1 MKSICIKLISK
12 KTTKYLLNELNTIKI
27 NDIYFSCKKFK
38 LYYNIIIHYKGKNVV
53 LFYKKISKIISN
65 FIIYNFEEK
74 IIKSLIKLDYFYFDE
89 IEQHRILNTTLQDLY
104 NSDEAIYSP
113 NERKKSIY
121 NKVYS
126 YISSNRSIIL
136 KGFIN
141 FRLKEYFDFLLEQVD
156 KSVNKYIVEK
166 EYYEFI
172 SILRLYINSES
183 SNCNIIHLVYRNS
196 KPILLDENKSII
208 DVEKDLLNKKYLSDI
223 SFSSNDYAL
232 NTLLNLIPQK
242 IIVHLIDKD
251 IDEFINTIKLI
262 FEDKVSIC
270 SDCAICNIYKK
281 SHAIH
286 S

>member
-270 SDCAICNIYKK
+270 SDCTICNIYKK